1 MSPTT
6 FEIGARGVD
15 AAQVVRD
22 VDAAVAARMQAGD
35 YTDARIARAERA
47 NLRHLAQ
54 EANLAEFYL
63 ECLRESI
70 NVDITDF
77 QIHERR
83 RGLAFLL
90 VALKRTL
97 WKLLRFY
104 TYRLWS
110 QQNEVNGLLMATVE
124 EVDRKYRDRLREL
137 EARVARLEAA
147 PAGRPPGS
155 G

>member
-1 MSPTT
+1 MSAMT

-15 AAQVVRD
+15 AAQIVRD
-22 VDAAVAARMQAGD
+22 VEAAVAARMQAGA
-35 YTDARIARAERA
+35 YTDPRIARAERT

-63 ECLRESI
+63 DCLRESI
-70 NVDITDF
+70 FVDITDF
-77 QIHERR
+77 EIRERR
-83 RGLAFLL
+83 RGVAFLL

-104 TYRLWS
+104 TYRLWT

-124 EVDRKYRDRLREL
+124 EVDRKYRERLQEL
-137 EARVARLEAA
+137 EARLARLEAA
-147 PAGRPPGS
+147 AGRPPGS